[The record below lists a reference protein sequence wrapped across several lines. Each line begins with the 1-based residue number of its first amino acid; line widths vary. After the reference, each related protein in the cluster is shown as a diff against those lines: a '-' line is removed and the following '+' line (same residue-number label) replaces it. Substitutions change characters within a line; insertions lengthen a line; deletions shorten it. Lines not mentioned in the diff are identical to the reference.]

1 MSVIL
6 RGTVAP
12 EPSTPAAPYHVRR
25 ARRSPL
31 LRNVALVALYET
43 FLVSAVVSL
52 LLIRTALALSGF
64 PQVGGGGLHIAHML
78 WGGLLM
84 LLSLLL
90 LLGFVGRAVQFTAAI
105 ASGIGFGTFID
116 EVGKFVTSDNN
127 YFFRPAVALI
137 YVVFVLLSLS
147 ARALEGRR
155 RFTDWELLANAFDL
169 AREIHLHH
177 RRPAHSAQVLASLS
191 RDESPS
197 PLVEA
202 LRQTLEKGLSEPPL
216 LPGPMRRLQRRTAR
230 WYLELVRSRRLHQAL
245 LLLFVLYAV
254 FVAISLTALAT
265 GWLSAPLTGPGGVAR
280 AGALAA
286 DLLSLVLLA
295 AGASALRRSRAGA
308 CRWLER
314 AVMVNLLVSQ
324 VFTFYLQQFG
334 SIAGLA
340 IDLILL
346 LVLNGMIRTERRV
359 AHQEAQRAAS
369 AHAAH

>member
-12 EPSTPAAPYHVRR
+12 EPSTPAAPYHVRP

-84 LLSLLL
+84 LLSLFL

-105 ASGIGFGTFID
+105 ASGMGFGTFID

-155 RFTDWELLANAFDL
+155 PFTDRELLANAFDL

-191 RDESPS
+191 RDD

-202 LRQTLEKGLSEPPL
+202 RRQTLEKGVSEPPL
-216 LPGPMRRLQRRTAR
+216 LPGPLRRLQRRTAR

-265 GWLSAPLTGPGGVAR
+265 GRLSAPLTGPGGVAR